1 MYKKNKQHEE
11 KKTKKDKTKMNPLIN
26 PLHKKKNKK

>member
-11 KKTKKDKTKMNPLIN
+11 KKNKKDKTRELPFIIPSTQKIN
-26 PLHKKKNKK
+26 